1 MIERIVAENN
11 ARYLIRTA
19 SDFELQAQPE
29 LQRKDLKALLEEN
42 PQVFVPV
49 FESGNGQSVIYRIEK
64 DPS

>member
-1 MIERIVAENN
+1 VILRIVADNS
-11 ARYLIRTA
+11 ARYLICTA
-19 SDFELQAQPE
+19 SDFELQAQPD
-29 LQRKDLKALLEEN
+29 LQRQDLKALLEEN